1 MKVLFLCNK
10 SPYPPQEG
18 GPIAMNVIIEGL
30 LHAGHYVKVLALN
43 TNKYNIHEND
53 IPERYKEQTGIE
65 LIYKDLSLKPIDMFF
80 NLFTKKSYHVERFM
94 STTFIQKLTEVLM
107 SESFDIVQLEML
119 YMTPYIDTIRKFSKA
134 KIILR
139 SHNIE
144 HLIWERITA
153 VTINPLK
160 KLYLKHLTAKLKN
173 YELAVMNSYDGIA
186 TISPVDSSFYTSH
199 QCLIPVI
206 NIPFGIDKEKYP
218 RRGVEPEFPS
228 LFHLGA
234 MNWTP
239 NEEGIKWFLDNCWD
253 MVHQKFPTLKF
264 YLAGRMMPDWL
275 KNLSIPNVEVV
286 GEVADAIDFIRS
298 KAVMI
303 VPLFSGSGI
312 RIKIIE
318 GMALGKAVISTN
330 IGAEGID
337 CVSGK
342 HLLIANTPVEFL
354 SAIERFITDQS
365 YCNLV
370 GENARQLIEEKH
382 NMPDIIK
389 RLEEFYKQVLQS

>member
-53 IPERYKEQTGIE
+53 IPERFKKQTGIE
-65 LIYKDLSLKPIDMFF
+65 LVYKDLSLRPIDMFF

-94 STTFIQKLTEVLM
+94 SKAFNQKLTEVLK

-144 HLIWERITA
+144 HLIWERITG
-153 VTINPLK
+153 VTLNPVK
-160 KLYLKHLTAKLKN
+160 KLYLKYLTAKLKN

-218 RRGVEPEFPS
+218 RGGVEPEFPS

-286 GEVADAIDFIRS
+286 GEVADAIDFMRS

-337 CVSGK
+337 CVSGE

-365 YCNLV
+365 YCRLV